1 MSADI
6 IDDANDL
13 AEKHLA
19 DAVNRARA
27 KPKAH
32 VQPTHCL
39 NDCGEAVSVTLYC
52 SDECMHDRNRR
63 MATLRKQVAR

>member
-19 DAVNRARA
+19 DALAIARA
-27 KPKAH
+27 KPKEH

-39 NDCGEAVSVTLYC
+39 NDCGEAVTTSLYC
-52 SDECMHDRNRR
+52 SADCMEDRNRR
-63 MATLRKQVAR
+63 LATQRKQVAR